1 LIPRLRSALLTLG
14 ALDSDDP
21 AVAVVIAS
29 LRTDLE
35 RCLFLAECALGG
47 AAGIAAACN
56 GLVEDRPQP
65 AKAEA

>member
-1 LIPRLRSALLTLG
+1 LG

-56 GLVEDRPQP
+56 GLGEDRPP
-65 AKAEA
+65 PKAEA